1 MGKRSD
7 SLDNEAPCIN
17 FEGGFN
23 NLKCLVVLFKFAAL
37 LGVYYLSRWE
47 RLLSACHPILLLLLL
62 LLMLWMTIREDEAPV
77 TDKLVV
83 TVQHCFPLFG
93 CLDRKGRQIDD
104 CERTLT
110 GINVCPHWSATFP
123 Q

>member
-83 TVQHCFPLFG
+83 TVSLLGVEHKEDATALFSSVRVPG
-93 CLDRKGRQIDD
+93 
-104 CERTLT
+104 
-110 GINVCPHWSATFP
+110 
-123 Q
+123 